1 MQEKGKWIIRLN
13 ADSLA
18 MIAFVIY
25 FSVDF
30 FNKNFWAYW
39 LWRPWN
45 CFYKFSYLFFP
56 HFVIIEKIEKT
67 L

>member
-30 FNKNFWAYW
+30 FRA
-39 LWRPWN
+39 
-45 CFYKFSYLFFP
+45 FS
-56 HFVIIEKIEKT
+56 IKIFESVK
-67 L
+67 

>member
-25 FSVDF
+25 FGFVKF
-30 FNKNFWAYW
+30 F
-39 LWRPWN
+39 
-45 CFYKFSYLFFP
+45 
-56 HFVIIEKIEKT
+56 V
-67 L
+67 

>member
-30 FNKNFWAYW
+30 FRA
-39 LWRPWN
+39 
-45 CFYKFSYLFFP
+45 FSIKIFGHIGFGGLGIVFINL
-56 HFVIIEKIEKT
+56 VIY
-67 L
+67 